1 MDKGDPRGGL
11 WNKVDWRGS
20 FLKSLER
27 HEEGFVAPHQVGNPH
42 AEGGGH
48 RLLSSKVIEDAGVLP
63 YRQPSV
69 TLLHRSL
76 DVQQYTRLP
85 GDTVENQEGWS
96 WQ

>member
-42 AEGGGH
+42 AEGGGSQA
-48 RLLSSKVIEDAGVLP
+48 LE
-63 YRQPSV
+63 
-69 TLLHRSL
+69 
-76 DVQQYTRLP
+76 QQ
-85 GDTVENQEGWS
+85 GH
-96 WQ
+96 